1 MIQIETTSHDP
12 YFNQAFEDYVFRT
25 YREGDVLLLW
35 RNRPAVVVGCYQ
47 NICREVHMRA
57 LLDRGIPVVRRMSGG
72 GTVYH
77 DLGNLNYTLI
87 SDQTG
92 PLDYDR
98 CLEPV
103 IRALNALGV
112 PAQKNRTCDIAV
124 DGKKISGSAQK
135 IAGGRVLHH
144 GTLLFDS
151 DLSLLD
157 EITTG
162 RKNDAF
168 CSKGTESA
176 ICTVTNLRP
185 YLKDDCEIVTFAKR
199 LAEQLLP
206 PGSEQIR
213 LTEPQL
219 AEVRRLADET
229 YHAWDWTWGKTP
241 AFTYEKSAE
250 FAGKPIFVRYEA
262 RRGLL
267 RNAEVRSDALDA
279 QALCAMLN
287 GVRLDP
293 ALFLEKQLV
302 MPKLQPEMK
311 SGVLCAWLKD
321 EGDEIHK
328 GDALYEIETDKV
340 VNQIEATED
349 GILRR
354 QLCEEGDT
362 IDALAPVAI
371 VETK

>member
-12 YFNQAFEDYVFRT
+12 FFNQAFEDYVFRT

-124 DGKKISGSAQK
+124 DGKKISGRAQK

-168 CSKGTESA
+168 CSKGRVSA

-293 ALFLEKQLV
+293 ALFLE
-302 MPKLQPEMK
+302 
-311 SGVLCAWLKD
+311 LCRTLAG
-321 EGDEIHK
+321 ER
-328 GDALYEIETDKV
+328 A
-340 VNQIEATED
+340 
-349 GILRR
+349 
-354 QLCEEGDT
+354 EELLDC
-362 IDALAPVAI
+362 LM
-371 VETK
+371 

>member
-12 YFNQAFEDYVFRT
+12 FFNQAFEDYVFRT

-103 IRALNALGV
+103 IRALNVLGV

-185 YLKDDCEIVTFAKR
+185 YLQDDCEIVTFAKR

-293 ALFLEKQLV
+293 ALFLE
-302 MPKLQPEMK
+302 
-311 SGVLCAWLKD
+311 LCRTLAG
-321 EGDEIHK
+321 ER
-328 GDALYEIETDKV
+328 A
-340 VNQIEATED
+340 
-349 GILRR
+349 
-354 QLCEEGDT
+354 EELLDC
-362 IDALAPVAI
+362 LM
-371 VETK
+371 

>member
-12 YFNQAFEDYVFRT
+12 FFNQAFEDYVFRT

-47 NICREVHMRA
+47 NICREVHVRA

-168 CSKGTESA
+168 CSKGTGSA

-293 ALFLEKQLV
+293 ALFLE
-302 MPKLQPEMK
+302 
-311 SGVLCAWLKD
+311 LCRTLAG
-321 EGDEIHK
+321 ER
-328 GDALYEIETDKV
+328 A
-340 VNQIEATED
+340 
-349 GILRR
+349 
-354 QLCEEGDT
+354 EELLDC
-362 IDALAPVAI
+362 LM
-371 VETK
+371 

>member
-176 ICTVTNLRP
+176 IFTVTNLRP

-293 ALFLEKQLV
+293 ALFLE
-302 MPKLQPEMK
+302 
-311 SGVLCAWLKD
+311 LCRTLAG
-321 EGDEIHK
+321 ER
-328 GDALYEIETDKV
+328 A
-340 VNQIEATED
+340 
-349 GILRR
+349 
-354 QLCEEGDT
+354 EELLDC
-362 IDALAPVAI
+362 LM
-371 VETK
+371 

>member
-1 MIQIETTSHDP
+1 MSTLRLLISDSYDP
-12 YFNQAFEDYVFRT
+12 WFNLAVEECIFRQMPAT
-25 YREGDVLLLW
+25 QRVLFLW
-35 RNRPAVVVGCYQ
+35 RNADTVVIGRAQ
-47 NICREVHMRA
+47 NPWKECNT
-57 LLDRGIPVVRRMSGG
+57 RRMEEDNVRLARRSSGG
-72 GTVYH
+72 GAVFH
-77 DLGNLNYTLI
+77 DLGNTCFTFMAGKPEYDKTISTSIVLN
-87 SDQTG
+87 
-92 PLDYDR
+92 
-98 CLEPV
+98 
-103 IRALNALGV
+103 ALNALGV

-168 CSKGTESA
+168 CSKGTDSA

-267 RNAEVRSDALDA
+267 CNAEVRSDALDA

-287 GVRLDP
+287 GIRLDP
-293 ALFLEKQLV
+293 ALFLE
-302 MPKLQPEMK
+302 
-311 SGVLCAWLKD
+311 LCRTLAG
-321 EGDEIHK
+321 ER
-328 GDALYEIETDKV
+328 A
-340 VNQIEATED
+340 
-349 GILRR
+349 
-354 QLCEEGDT
+354 EELLDC
-362 IDALAPVAI
+362 LM
-371 VETK
+371 

>member
-12 YFNQAFEDYVFRT
+12 FFNQAFEDYVFRT

-47 NICREVHMRA
+47 NICREVHVRA

-103 IRALNALGV
+103 IRALNALGI

-168 CSKGTESA
+168 CSKGPESA
-176 ICTVTNLRP
+176 IYTVTNLRP

-293 ALFLEKQLV
+293 ALFLE
-302 MPKLQPEMK
+302 
-311 SGVLCAWLKD
+311 LCRTLAG
-321 EGDEIHK
+321 ER
-328 GDALYEIETDKV
+328 A
-340 VNQIEATED
+340 
-349 GILRR
+349 
-354 QLCEEGDT
+354 EELLDC
-362 IDALAPVAI
+362 LM
-371 VETK
+371 

>member
-12 YFNQAFEDYVFRT
+12 FFNQAFEDYVFRT

-176 ICTVTNLRP
+176 IRTVTNLRP

-293 ALFLEKQLV
+293 ALFLE
-302 MPKLQPEMK
+302 
-311 SGVLCAWLKD
+311 LCRTLAG
-321 EGDEIHK
+321 ER
-328 GDALYEIETDKV
+328 A
-340 VNQIEATED
+340 
-349 GILRR
+349 
-354 QLCEEGDT
+354 EELLDC
-362 IDALAPVAI
+362 LM
-371 VETK
+371 

>member
-12 YFNQAFEDYVFRT
+12 FFNQAFEDYVFRT

-168 CSKGTESA
+168 CSKGTGSA

-262 RRGLL
+262 RHGLL

-279 QALCAMLN
+279 QVLCAMLN

-293 ALFLEKQLV
+293 ALFLE
-302 MPKLQPEMK
+302 
-311 SGVLCAWLKD
+311 LCRTLAG
-321 EGDEIHK
+321 ER
-328 GDALYEIETDKV
+328 A
-340 VNQIEATED
+340 
-349 GILRR
+349 
-354 QLCEEGDT
+354 EELLDC
-362 IDALAPVAI
+362 LM
-371 VETK
+371 

>member
-12 YFNQAFEDYVFRT
+12 FFNQSFEDYVFRT
-25 YREGDVLLLW
+25 CREGDVLLLW

-112 PAQKNRTCDIAV
+112 PAHKNRTCDIAV

-185 YLKDDCEIVTFAKR
+185 YLQDDCEIVTFAKR

-206 PGSEQIR
+206 PGSEHIR
-213 LTEPQL
+213 LTEQQL
-219 AEVRRLADET
+219 AEVRQLADKI

-241 AFTYEKSAE
+241 AFTYEKNAE

-262 RRGLL
+262 KRGLL
-267 RNAEVRSDALDA
+267 RNTEVRSDALDA
-279 QALCAMLN
+279 RALCAMLN
-287 GVRLDP
+287 GARLDP
-293 ALFLEKQLV
+293 ALFLEICRTLAG
-302 MPKLQPEMK
+302 ER
-311 SGVLCAWLKD
+311 A
-321 EGDEIHK
+321 
-328 GDALYEIETDKV
+328 
-340 VNQIEATED
+340 
-349 GILRR
+349 
-354 QLCEEGDT
+354 EELLDC
-362 IDALAPVAI
+362 LM
-371 VETK
+371 

>member
-12 YFNQAFEDYVFRT
+12 FFNQAFEDYVFRT

-262 RRGLL
+262 KCGLL

-287 GVRLDP
+287 GARLDP
-293 ALFLEKQLV
+293 ALFLEI
-302 MPKLQPEMK
+302 
-311 SGVLCAWLKD
+311 CR
-321 EGDEIHK
+321 
-328 GDALYEIETDKV
+328 T
-340 VNQIEATED
+340 
-349 GILRR
+349 
-354 QLCEEGDT
+354 
-362 IDALAPVAI
+362 LAGERAG
-371 VETK
+371 ELLDCLM

>member
-1 MIQIETTSHDP
+1 M
-12 YFNQAFEDYVFRT
+12 
-25 YREGDVLLLW
+25 
-35 RNRPAVVVGCYQ
+35 
-47 NICREVHMRA
+47 
-57 LLDRGIPVVRRMSGG
+57 
-72 GTVYH
+72 
-77 DLGNLNYTLI
+77 
-87 SDQTG
+87 
-92 PLDYDR
+92 
-98 CLEPV
+98 
-103 IRALNALGV
+103 
-112 PAQKNRTCDIAV
+112 

-241 AFTYEKSAE
+241 AFAYEKTGV
-250 FAGKPIFVRYEA
+250 FAGAPIRVAYQA
-262 RRGLL
+262 KRGIVSGVTVDCPLL
-267 RNAEVRSDALDA
+267 DGGLAAAL
-279 QALCAMLN
+279 LE
-287 GVRLDP
+287 GGRLDP
-293 ALFLEKQLV
+293 ERFSSVCLRVAPDRADEL
-302 MPKLQPEMK
+302 MD
-311 SGVLCAWLKD
+311 WLM
-321 EGDEIHK
+321 
-328 GDALYEIETDKV
+328 
-340 VNQIEATED
+340 
-349 GILRR
+349 
-354 QLCEEGDT
+354 
-362 IDALAPVAI
+362 
-371 VETK
+371 

>member
-12 YFNQAFEDYVFRT
+12 FFNQAFEDYVFRN
-25 YREGDVLLLW
+25 YREDDVLLLW

-57 LLDRGIPVVRRMSGG
+57 LLERGIPVVRRMSGG

-87 SDQTG
+87 SDQQG

-103 IRALNALGV
+103 IRALNALGI
-112 PAQKNRTCDIAV
+112 PARKNRTCDIAV

-168 CSKGTESA
+168 CSRGTESA
-176 ICTVTNLRP
+176 ICMVTNLRP

-199 LAEQLLP
+199 LAAQLLP
-206 PGSEQIR
+206 PGSEHVR
-213 LTEPQL
+213 LTERQL
-219 AEVRRLADET
+219 AEVRQLAEET
-229 YHAWDWTWGKTP
+229 YHSWDWTWGKTP
-241 AFTYEKSAE
+241 AFTYEKHAE

-262 RRGLL
+262 KRGLL
-267 RNAEVRSDALDA
+267 LGAEVRSDTIDA
-279 QALCAMLN
+279 QAAGAMLN
-287 GVRLDP
+287 GARLDP
-293 ALFLEKQLV
+293 ALFLE
-302 MPKLQPEMK
+302 
-311 SGVLCAWLKD
+311 LCR
-321 EGDEIHK
+321 
-328 GDALYEIETDKV
+328 T
-340 VNQIEATED
+340 
-349 GILRR
+349 
-354 QLCEEGDT
+354 
-362 IDALAPVAI
+362 LAGERAG
-371 VETK
+371 ELLDCLM

>member
-12 YFNQAFEDYVFRT
+12 FFNQAFEDYVFRT

-168 CSKGTESA
+168 CSKGTGSA

-279 QALCAMLN
+279 QTLCAMLN

-293 ALFLEKQLV
+293 ALFLE
-302 MPKLQPEMK
+302 
-311 SGVLCAWLKD
+311 LCRTLAG
-321 EGDEIHK
+321 ER
-328 GDALYEIETDKV
+328 A
-340 VNQIEATED
+340 
-349 GILRR
+349 
-354 QLCEEGDT
+354 EELLDC
-362 IDALAPVAI
+362 LM
-371 VETK
+371 